1 MIPSK
6 DLIFD
11 IYEKVNGRSD
21 SDWVEIAQEHGLDIS
36 TETLRKAG
44 HAGKAFHFQFFKINF
59 HDVMFLRIINYY
71 LLPRTILYLKNLHI

>member
-1 MIPSK
+1 MCIRDSIWPGGSSPPPGTRNTLWQGDAMIPNK

-36 TETLRKAG
+36 TETL
-44 HAGKAFHFQFFKINF
+44 
-59 HDVMFLRIINYY
+59 DVYKRQGCCRID
-71 LLPRTILYLKNLHI
+71 